1 MKKYWLTDEE
11 FENVLPKLKEQAGK
25 KEEWK
30 IYPTDISVEVSNCGR
45 IRQNGQI
52 LPMTEVEDGYLYVST
67 KNFKAKVYRLVAENW
82 CINADKP
89 SAYDTVHHIDNNGY
103 NNTPENL
110 IWVNK
115 EQHSQIHSIK

>member
-11 FENVLPKLKEQAGK
+11 FENVLPKLQEQAEK

-30 IYPTDISVEVSNCGR
+30 AYPTDISVEVSNFGR

-67 KNFKAKVYRLVAENW
+67 GSR
-82 CINADKP
+82 
-89 SAYDTVHHIDNNGY
+89 
-103 NNTPENL
+103 
-110 IWVNK
+110 
-115 EQHSQIHSIK
+115 

>member
-11 FENVLPKLKEQAGK
+11 FKNALPKLKKQAEL

-30 IYPTDISVEVSNCGR
+30 TYPADITVEVSNCGR

-52 LPMTEVEDGYLYVST
+52 LPLTEVEDGYLYVST
-67 KNFKAKVYRLVAENW
+67 QKFKEKVYRLVAETW
-82 CINADKP
+82 CIDPDKP
-89 SAYDTVHHIDNNGY
+89 SAYNIVHHIDNNGY

-115 EQHSQIHSIK
+115 EQHSRIHSIK